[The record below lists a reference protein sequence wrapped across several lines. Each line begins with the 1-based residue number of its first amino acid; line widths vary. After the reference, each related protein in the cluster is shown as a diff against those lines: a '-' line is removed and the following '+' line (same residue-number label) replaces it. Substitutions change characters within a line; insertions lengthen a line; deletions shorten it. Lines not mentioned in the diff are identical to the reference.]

1 MRSAVGL
8 IQAIMIILIISGMMI
23 ITLKY
28 ASISS
33 KHTADTYVKEQT
45 ALFLDSAIEQTLLKI
60 SEHNRS
66 NGCLATD
73 MIPYRPAQVK
83 KRDIN
88 YSAEVTISRYYLQ
101 IGSADL
107 TACTQAS
114 PQDIGVSIAN
124 TSSGSHGMALLEVE
138 AKATK
143 NAGTPNAKVVSR
155 ILRRTLQQP

>member
-1 MRSAVGL
+1 MRNAVGL

-28 ASISS
+28 ASISV

-45 ALFLDSAIEQTLLKI
+45 ALFLDSAIEQTLLEI
-60 SEHNRS
+60 SLYPRS
-66 NGCLATD
+66 TNNCLQTAT
-73 MIPYRPAQVK
+73 IKPITK
-83 KRDIN
+83 KNIT
-88 YSAEVTISRYYLQ
+88 YSANVDIKRYYLQ
-101 IGSADL
+101 EGSIDL
-107 TACTQAS
+107 VNCPPS
-114 PQDIGVSIAN
+114 LGVSIKP
-124 TSSGSHGMALLEVE
+124 TSSGSHGMVLLEVE

>member
-45 ALFLDSAIEQTLLKI
+45 ALFLQSAIEQTLLAI
-60 SEHNRS
+60 SLHDRS
-66 NGCLATD
+66 TIGCLSSYA
-73 MIPYRPAQVK
+73 PAPVP
-83 KRDIN
+83 KRGIT
-88 YSAEVTISRYYLQ
+88 YSADVNITKYYLQ
-101 IGSADL
+101 KGSDDL
-107 TACTQAS
+107 TYCGGL
-114 PQDIGVSIAN
+114 GVSIEN
-124 TSSGSHGMALLEVE
+124 SSSGSHGMVLLEVE

-143 NAGTPNAKVVSR
+143 SDGTVVSR